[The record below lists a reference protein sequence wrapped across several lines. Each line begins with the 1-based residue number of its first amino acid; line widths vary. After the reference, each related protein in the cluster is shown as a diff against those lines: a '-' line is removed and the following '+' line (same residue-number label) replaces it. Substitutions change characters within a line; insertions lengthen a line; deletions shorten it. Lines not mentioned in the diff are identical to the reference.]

1 MKFAMNWQVQKLES
15 EVASWPGVSVHPH
28 RFGGREFCFGKA
40 EIGHAHMGG
49 VVDIPFPRAMRDALL
64 AEGLAEEHHWVPNS
78 GWVTFRV
85 RREEQMQQAIWLMR
99 LSYARYAIKNAS
111 AARGVFEEE
120 SRRLALRE
128 PFRSLLQQFVRQI
141 PEGYSNLEGKAEFAP
156 ASSQTLP
163 EDGASGGRAAQ

>member
-1 MKFAMNWQVQKLES
+1 MEFAMNWQVKKLER

-28 RFGGREFCFGKA
+28 RFGGLEFRFGQA

-78 GWVTFRV
+78 GWTTFRV
-85 RREEQMQQAIWLMR
+85 RREEQMQQAVWLMR
-99 LSYARYAIKNAS
+99 LSYARYAIKSAS

-128 PFRSLLQQFVRQI
+128 PFRSLLEQFVRRI
-141 PEGYSNLEGKAEFAP
+141 PAGHSNLDEKAEFAP
-156 ASSQTLP
+156 TTSRTLT
-163 EDGASGGRAAQ
+163 EDGTSERAAE